1 MKHLFLILFKIYIF
15 FNIHV
20 ALAVI
25 ALYLIFNS
33 TISINYIYFL
43 FFSTIFAYNLIRLFN
58 FGSNRFFIKKF
69 YVKYKVFYLLFLF
82 ISGLMSFYFYYL
94 KLPFSTKIILIPF
107 IIITF
112 LYNYNFTNLP
122 LLKLRN
128 NGILKII
135 SVSLV
140 WSVLTILIPE
150 WKNIED
156 EKMIVLKFVFVFVY
170 VLMLTLSFDQRD
182 LYIDEKE
189 LKTLPQLFKGKI
201 IYFYLIISIVLSI
214 LLFYIFKSDQLIVSL
229 AYLLISVYLCFQS
242 DEKKSFF
249 YTAFWIEGFPIW
261 WLIGFY
267 FLNNPIKI

>member
-1 MKHLFLILFKIYIF
+1 
-15 FNIHV
+15 
-20 ALAVI
+20 
-25 ALYLIFNS
+25 
-33 TISINYIYFL
+33 
-43 FFSTIFAYNLIRLFN
+43 
-58 FGSNRFFIKKF
+58 
-69 YVKYKVFYLLFLF
+69 
-82 ISGLMSFYFYYL
+82 
-94 KLPFSTKIILIPF
+94 
-107 IIITF
+107 
-112 LYNYNFTNLP
+112 
-122 LLKLRN
+122 
-128 NGILKII
+128 
-135 SVSLV
+135 V

-214 LLFYIFKSDQLIVSL
+214 LLFYIFNSDQLIVSL

-267 FLNNPIKI
+267 FINNQIKI